1 MASIK
6 LPALANES
14 GVTKFQIDKF
24 MDWLLTVGLIKQV
37 VRTDV
42 KQEEQ
47 GSTITFL
54 FATFCSIAAALLRA
68 KKMPQRGKNVYAFM

>member
-1 MASIK
+1 M
-6 LPALANES
+6 
-14 GVTKFQIDKF
+14 
-24 MDWLLTVGLIKQV
+24 QV

-47 GSTITFL
+47 GSSITFL